1 MRHLW
6 PLLLFVAVVV
16 AMWFSSC
23 TTPPVEYR
31 VHSIQT
37 ITTICPGPLC
47 AICAD
52 ESTEDSP

>member
-1 MRHLW
+1 MKDWL
-6 PLLLFVAVVV
+6 PFLLFVAVVV

-23 TTPPVEYR
+23 VTPAPSP

-52 ESTEDSP
+52 ESTKDSQ